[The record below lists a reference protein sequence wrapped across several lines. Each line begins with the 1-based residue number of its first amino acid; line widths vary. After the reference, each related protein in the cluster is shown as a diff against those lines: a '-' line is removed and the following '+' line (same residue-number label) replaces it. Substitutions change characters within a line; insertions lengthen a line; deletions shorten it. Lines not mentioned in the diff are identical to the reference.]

1 MDEPFA
7 GVDAATEAS
16 IIELLHAL
24 RTDGKTI
31 LVVHHDLPTAKNYFD
46 MLMLL
51 NMRLIDFGPT
61 ETMFTYEKLQKT
73 YGGRLTIL
81 PEVANAVRQ
90 NHES

>member
-1 MDEPFA
+1 
-7 GVDAATEAS
+7 
-16 IIELLHAL
+16 
-24 RTDGKTI
+24 
-31 LVVHHDLPTAKNYFD
+31 

-90 NHES
+90 NHEP